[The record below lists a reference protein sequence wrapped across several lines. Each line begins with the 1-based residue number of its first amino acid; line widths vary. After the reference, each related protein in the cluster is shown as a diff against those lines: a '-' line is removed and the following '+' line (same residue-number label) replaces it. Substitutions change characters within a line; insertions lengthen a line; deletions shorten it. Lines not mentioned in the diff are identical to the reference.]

1 MEWAALTLGA
11 LGTNC
16 YLIHTDAGT
25 LVLDPADDA
34 PTILLELQKRGWTA
48 DAVAL
53 THAHFD
59 HMLALNGLG
68 AQEVFLHGA
77 DVPALTDARRNLS
90 ALFGAPFQGQPRPV
104 ELAEGAALFGLS
116 VLHTPGHTLG
126 SLCLY
131 APEDELLF
139 SGDTMFAGG
148 WGRTDFPGGDEAALC
163 DSLFRLT
170 QLPEG
175 TRVLPGH
182 GGSTT
187 IARERRGGRP

>member
-1 MEWAALTLGA
+1 MEWTALSLGA

-16 YLIHTDAGT
+16 YLIHTGAGT
-25 LVLDPADDA
+25 LVLDPADGA
-34 PTILLELQKRGWTA
+34 PAILSELQRRGWTA

-68 AQEVFLHGA
+68 AKEVYLHGA

-90 ALFGAPFQGQPRPV
+90 ALFGAPFQGQPRPAA
-104 ELAEGAALFGLS
+104 LAEGAALFGLS
-116 VLHTPGHTLG
+116 VLHTPGHTPG

-131 APEDELLF
+131 APEEGLLF

-148 WGRTDFPGGDEAALC
+148 WGRTDFPGGDEDAMR
-163 DSLFRLT
+163 DSLARLLR
-170 QLPEG
+170 LPED

-182 GGSTT
+182 GPGTT
-187 IARERRGGRP
+187 IARERRGGRA